1 MGGFWTDESGLTLL
15 EVVVAL
21 VLISLITTAFV
32 PMIASSVKF
41 INRAWERY
49 QYYTEA
55 RSQMEIQ
62 MAKAAQGVA
71 VGRSAKFPIKPES
84 ESGPPVMVDGVTIEV
99 GEEGKLVVFI
109 PNKVN
114 K

>member
-1 MGGFWTDESGLTLL
+1 
-15 EVVVAL
+15 
-21 VLISLITTAFV
+21 
-32 PMIASSVKF
+32 
-41 INRAWERY
+41 
-49 QYYTEA
+49 
-55 RSQMEIQ
+55 

>member
-1 MGGFWTDESGLTLL
+1 MGGFGRMIGLTLL

-32 PMIASSVKF
+32 PAIAASVKF

-55 RSQMEIQ
+55 RSQVKSRWRKRSKGCGQQ
-62 MAKAAQGVA
+62 MPFPSNQKAKAARG
-71 VGRSAKFPIKPES
+71 
-84 ESGPPVMVDGVTIEV
+84 DG
-99 GEEGKLVVFI
+99 
-109 PNKVN
+109 
-114 K
+114 